1 MFTIGG
7 TNVARQTK
15 MPKPPTA
22 DLIKFKPPT
31 TDARASPSAP
41 PIIGMKLLET
51 NLAALIPMLSVLA
64 AIEVCREKRP
74 MKIVTM
80 NIKANIVIFLTVA
93 VIALICRLEHMPPTT
108 EKARKAPVIG
118 SNMFEM
124 AAEMNCAIKKNGRT
138 IAN

>member
-80 NIKANIVIFLTVA
+80 NIKANIVIFLHND
-93 VIALICRLEHMPPTT
+93 EF
-108 EKARKAPVIG
+108 KAYFLDFLVSSLCNFSQQMMG
-118 SNMFEM
+118 
-124 AAEMNCAIKKNGRT
+124 
-138 IAN
+138 